1 MKVGASSGARISIV
15 RRKIMKK
22 SALLVILLVLLSG
35 CSSSGKVIAGHFE
48 KMTEIARDNQ
58 EDCDAM
64 SRELSSYL
72 EGNQSSI
79 SRAAADT
86 GNADQK
92 EADHV
97 YVASFELHQ
106 ATDVCDTAEIQAFWK
121 RLSRLILQTSP
132 KE

>member
-1 MKVGASSGARISIV
+1 MKRI
-15 RRKIMKK
+15 
-22 SALLVILLVLLSG
+22 ALLVMLFLLSG

-48 KMTEIARDNQ
+48 EMTEIARDNQ
-58 EDCDAM
+58 EDCGAM
-64 SRELSSYL
+64 GRALSKYL
-72 EGNQSSI
+72 EENQSSI

-92 EADHV
+92 EAD
-97 YVASFELHQ
+97 YVFNESLELHRV
-106 ATDVCDTAEIQAFWK
+106 TDGCDTEEMQSFWK